1 MEQQITRFENKMK
14 SCKSMTDLLLAMS
27 SWQSFCEKNALTEED
42 RKRVDQAYIEAE
54 AKLITQVKP
63 SLW

>member
-14 SCKSMTDLLLAMS
+14 SCNSMTDLLLAMS
-27 SWQSFCEKNALTEED
+27 SWQNFCEREHLDEEQ

-54 AKLITQVKP
+54 ARLITQVKP